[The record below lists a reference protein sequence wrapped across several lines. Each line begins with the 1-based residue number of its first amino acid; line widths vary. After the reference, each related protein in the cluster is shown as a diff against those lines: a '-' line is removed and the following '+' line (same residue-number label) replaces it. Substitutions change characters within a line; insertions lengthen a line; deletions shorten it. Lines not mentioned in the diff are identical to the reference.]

1 MATGPR
7 YKVPMR
13 RRREVR
19 TDYHQRLRLLKS
31 GKPRLV
37 ARVSNRH
44 VRAQLITPGPDG
56 DETHVAASSEHLS
69 EYGWEAP
76 TGNLPSAYLTGYLA
90 GMRAIEAGLDEA
102 VLDIGLNTATPGNKV
117 FVVQEGA
124 IDAGV
129 SIPHN
134 ESVLADWSRN
144 RGEHIAA
151 YAEQRDEPLYNSEFD
166 ATTLPEHF
174 DTVLE
179 TIQDADITMNTDADT
194 DNNNSQSVGDNE

>member
-37 ARVSNRH
+37 ARVSNKH
-44 VRAQLITPGPDG
+44 VRAQLVTPGPQG
-56 DETHVAASSEHLS
+56 DETHAAATSADLD

-90 GMRAIEAGLDEA
+90 GIRALAAGVEEA

-117 FVVQEGA
+117 FAVQEGA
-124 IDAGV
+124 IDAGLE
-129 SIPHN
+129 IPHN
-134 ESVLADWSRN
+134 DAVLADWDRN
-144 RGEHIAA
+144 RGVHIAE
-151 YAEQRDEPLYNSEFD
+151 YAEQLDEPLYSGDFD
-166 ATTLPEHF
+166 ATNLPEHF
-174 DTVLE
+174 DEVLGNLQE
-179 TIQDADITMNTDADT
+179 D
-194 DNNNSQSVGDNE
+194 E

>member
-1 MATGPR
+1 
-7 YKVPMR
+7 MR
-13 RRREVR
+13 RRREDR

-56 DETHVAASSEHLS
+56 DETHAAASSEDLA
-69 EYGWEAP
+69 EYGWDAP

-90 GMRAIEAGLDEA
+90 GMRALEAGLTEA

-117 FVVQEGA
+117 FAVQEGA
-124 IDAGV
+124 IDAGLD
-129 SIPHN
+129 IPHS

-144 RGEHIAA
+144 RGEHIAE
-151 YAEQRDEPLYNSEFD
+151 YAEQLDEPLYGGDFD
-166 ATTLPEHF
+166 ATELPEHF
-174 DTVLE
+174 DEVRERLME
-179 TIQDADITMNTDADT
+179 
-194 DNNNSQSVGDNE
+194 DNEQ

>member
-76 TGNLPSAYLTGYLA
+76 TGNLPVRISPDTLQECVLLKQVS
-90 GMRAIEAGLDEA
+90 MRLSSILD
-102 VLDIGLNTATPGNKV
+102 
-117 FVVQEGA
+117 
-124 IDAGV
+124 
-129 SIPHN
+129 
-134 ESVLADWSRN
+134 
-144 RGEHIAA
+144 
-151 YAEQRDEPLYNSEFD
+151 
-166 ATTLPEHF
+166 
-174 DTVLE
+174 
-179 TIQDADITMNTDADT
+179 
-194 DNNNSQSVGDNE
+194 

>member
-37 ARVSNRH
+37 ARVSNKH
-44 VRAQLITPGPDG
+44 VRAQLATPGTEG
-56 DETHVAASSEHLS
+56 DEIHAAASSEDLA

-76 TGNLPSAYLTGYLA
+76 TGNIPSAYLTGYLA
-90 GMRAIEAGLDEA
+90 GLRAVDAGLEEA

-117 FVVQEGA
+117 FAVQEGA
-124 IDAGV
+124 IDAGLE
-129 SIPHN
+129 IPHN
-134 ESVLADWSRN
+134 ESVMADWSRN
-144 RGEHIAA
+144 RGEHIAE
-151 YAEQRDEPLYNSEFD
+151 YAEQLDEPLYGRDFD
-166 ATTLPEHF
+166 ATELPGHF
-174 DTVLE
+174 DDVLE
-179 TIQDADITMNTDADT
+179 RLQEDA
-194 DNNNSQSVGDNE
+194 

>member
-37 ARVSNRH
+37 ARKSNKH
-44 VRAQLITPGPDG
+44 TTAQLITPGPQG
-56 DETHVAASSEHLS
+56 DETLASAYSGDLE

-76 TGNLPSAYLTGYLA
+76 TSNISAAYLTGLLA
-90 GMRAIEAGLDEA
+90 GKRAVDAGLEEA

-117 FVVQEGA
+117 FALQEGA
-124 IDAGV
+124 IDAGLE
-129 SIPHN
+129 IPHN
-134 ESVLADWSRN
+134 DSVLADWSRT
-144 RGEHIAA
+144 RGEHIAE
-151 YAEQRDEPLYNSEFD
+151 YAEQLDEPLYSGEFD
-166 ATTLPEHF
+166 AVELPEHF
-174 DTVLE
+174 DEVREAILE
-179 TIQDADITMNTDADT
+179 
-194 DNNNSQSVGDNE
+194 

>member
-7 YKVPMR
+7 YTVPMR

-31 GKPRLV
+31 GKPRLI
-37 ARVSNRH
+37 ARVSNSH
-44 VRAQLITPGPDG
+44 VRAQLATPGPDG
-56 DETHVAASSEHLS
+56 DDIHAAASSEDLS

-90 GMRAIEAGLDEA
+90 GLRAVAAGVEEA

-117 FVVQEGA
+117 FAVQEGA
-124 IDAGV
+124 IDAGLD
-129 SIPHN
+129 IPHN
-134 ESVLADWSRN
+134 EAVLADWSRN

-151 YAEQRDEPLYNSEFD
+151 YADQREDDLYGGAFD
-166 ATTLPEHF
+166 ATELPEHF
-174 DTVLE
+174 DDVL
-179 TIQDADITMNTDADT
+179 ADLQEA
-194 DNNNSQSVGDNE
+194 NE